1 MGRSN
6 LGGYEVSDFTREEL
20 ETMLAEKHEE
30 ERATE
35 EAALTSSAEYLFQQD
50 MTTTIK
56 SSDYQMV
63 VHTTTGSFGTPIAR
77 IHKSETQ
84 NKQFIETFYYW
95 NETRD
100 DVVVARANTSSS
112 YTTGSYG
119 ESYTTPTLQILGTRI
134 KDLTIPQG

>member
-1 MGRSN
+1 MAD
-6 LGGYEVSDFTREEL
+6 YTKEEL
-20 ETMLAEKHEE
+20 EQMLAEKHDEE
-30 ERATE
+30 LQQE
-35 EAALTSSAEYLFQQD
+35 EAEFTSSNWFKLRQELRGVR
-50 MTTTIK
+50 K
-56 SSDYQMV
+56 SSDFEMV
-63 VHTTTGSFGTPIAR
+63 SHLTTGSFKTTIAR
-77 IHKSETQ
+77 VHKSETQ
-84 NKQFIETFYYW
+84 NKHFIETFYYW